1 MPPPTSQA
9 EQRVSGPEER
19 TRRYFASLFAN
30 FGDKVFHTVCQAGA
44 LVVPAL
50 VLLLIASLV
59 YQAVPAFR
67 QLGLRF
73 FLNKH
78 WEPNKDVFGAWPFIY
93 GTLATSALA
102 MLVAVPLGV
111 GAAAF
116 LSEIARGS
124 ARRVC
129 TFLIELLAAI
139 PSVVYGFWGIF
150 FLAPLVQ
157 KFFDLLGGPNR
168 GGSGI
173 FCAGLILAIMVLPY
187 IAAISYD
194 VCRAVP
200 RSQREGALALGA
212 TRWQTI
218 RSVVLPYA
226 RPGIVGACFLALG
239 RALGETM
246 AVVMLIGNS
255 PSIDFSIFAVGYSI
269 PSVIANELGTASSDL
284 HRSALVELGLVLFGV
299 TVLVN
304 ALARLLILRVTRR
317 APSRPAR
324 VAVPPVLDQMRDR
337 LPPRLTDRL
346 MTLVLGACL
355 VITLVPLF
363 HILGFILVRG
373 IPALN
378 LAFFTHLPIDTPPGL
393 ANALVGSGMMV
404 GLATLAAVPLGVIG
418 AIYLAEYRT
427 HRLVP
432 FIRFVA
438 ELLGGVPSIVIG
450 VFAFAV
456 LVQPLGHYSG
466 WAGSFALGVMMVPI
480 VMRSAEESL
489 KLVPGTLRSASYA
502 LGASQAQ
509 TVLRVI
515 VPAAGPAIITG
526 VFLAIARIAGETAP
540 LLFTASSSLYWAK
553 SFNAKVPSL
562 TYYTYF
568 YATSS
573 SAEER
578 QQAWAAALVL
588 LAVVMILNVGIR
600 LITGRRQVQASRA
613 D

>member
-1 MPPPTSQA
+1 M
-9 EQRVSGPEER
+9 GPAKER
-19 TRRYFASLFAN
+19 APDLEMKPRRYANVGSFFAN
-30 FGDKVFHTVCQAGA
+30 FGDRAFRTFCQAAA
-44 LVVPAL
+44 LIVPAL
-50 VLLLIASLV
+50 VLSLVASLV
-59 YQAVPAFR
+59 YQSIPAFR
-67 QLGLRF
+67 QLGFRF
-73 FLNKH
+73 FLSEH
-78 WEPNKDVFGAWPFIY
+78 WEPNRDLFGAWPFVY
-93 GTLATSALA
+93 GTLATSAIA
-102 MLVAVPLGV
+102 MVVAVPLGV

-116 LSEIARGS
+116 LAEIARGS

-139 PSVVYGFWGIF
+139 PSVVYGFWGMF

-168 GGSGI
+168 GGNGI

-187 IAAISYD
+187 IAAITYD

-226 RPGIVGACFLALG
+226 RPGIVGGCFLALG

-255 PSIDFSIFAVGYSI
+255 PQIDFSIFAVGYSI

-284 HRSALVELGLVLFGV
+284 HRSALIELGLVLFAV

-317 APSRPAR
+317 VGARPAR
-324 VAVPPVLDQMRDR
+324 FQLSSMQVRDR
-337 LPPRLTDRL
+337 LPARLTDRL
-346 MTLVLGACL
+346 MTLVLGLCL
-355 VITLVPLF
+355 VVTLVPLF
-363 HILGFILVRG
+363 HILGFILIRG

-404 GLATLAAVPLGVIG
+404 GLATLAAVPVGVVG

-438 ELLGGVPSIVIG
+438 ELLGGVPSIIVG

-466 WAGSFALGVMMVPI
+466 WAGSFALAVMMVPI

-509 TVLRVI
+509 TVRRVI
-515 VPAAGPAIITG
+515 VPAALPAIITG

-540 LLFTASSSLYWAK
+540 LLFTASSSLYWAR
-553 SFNAKVPSL
+553 SFNSNVPSL

-568 YATSS
+568 YAASS

-588 LAVVMILNVGIR
+588 LAIVMVLNVGIR
-600 LITGRRQVQASRA
+600 LITGRRQVQAARA